1 CEVPRADLVFVLD
14 ASSSIEIGNFVLMK
28 EFVASVV
35 ESFSISNIGV
45 RVAVVTYSS
54 SAKVVEF
61 DLEKYDDKDE
71 LLQAIRDTHY
81 LTGSTNSAD
90 ALRTMKT
97 IFTDQGRGSNG
108 VPEIGIFMTDGQ
120 SQDTAGTA
128 RAADELT
135 VFAIGITD
143 NVNKQEVEK
152 IGTDPDC
159 VHVYYLTSFNDV
171 THFAEQ
177 IERQACKGVL
187 QSIHLI
193 VQYIQLCFK

>member
-1 CEVPRADLVFVLD
+1 MQNLMNAPRVFQ
-14 ASSSIEIGNFVLMK
+14 
-28 EFVASVV
+28 
-35 ESFSISNIGV
+35 
-45 RVAVVTYSS
+45 
-54 SAKVVEF
+54 VEF

-128 RAADELT
+128 RAADEVGDNRNMSALMLT
-135 VFAIGITD
+135 LQLSFIGA
-143 NVNKQEVEK
+143 
-152 IGTDPDC
+152 C
-159 VHVYYLTSFNDV
+159 
-171 THFAEQ
+171 AE
-177 IERQACKGVL
+177 ADGVCNWNHG
-187 QSIHLI
+187 QRE
-193 VQYIQLCFK
+193 